1 MLEREKIN
9 FFDTTKLQETTGLE
23 ARANCTWLQGALNK
37 AFPQEEI
44 YIDQVQI
51 VSDGTYQPGG
61 KWVDKILKKK
71 LTGLPKFVEVKLRH
85 KTGDFYENIIVWS
98 PFAWNDRFA
107 TTCGGGT
114 GIGGESY
121 ITVPDNTSRGWTMGL
136 ALMNG
141 FTAVT
146 ANAANTD
153 GMHDFMVDSKTRKL
167 HRELYDNWRAE
178 TTHNMTVIGKEIAK
192 LLHNRPVKYSY
203 IHGGSGGGRQ
213 TMMAVQNYPNDFDGA
228 WASCPAIY
236 WPKFLLGGLWMIAM
250 MKERNHRLTAEK
262 LEFFTEKAKETAGG
276 EDNYYKQKAKM
287 VFNPKDYI
295 GCNTKKGIITEKDA
309 QMMSDILGGAKDK
322 KGNLL
327 FPLYRPGVKFW
338 NVGLPV
344 GGMYYSLFTRKPKLF
359 IVSTH
364 YLRWVTEE
372 PKRKFENSSLEDFY
386 QLYESSIAK
395 FYDAMG
401 DKSDLREFYDHGGKL
416 MIDHGLNDPLIPVD
430 GTICYFESLC
440 ETMGKDK
447 VDDFVR
453 LYLTPGDGHGNCWDK
468 GPGLTEN
475 AGMKALIDWVENGNP
490 PKELRGVRVRQKTGE
505 LMEEADISPVED
517 ISMYK

>member
-213 TMMAVQNYPNDFDGA
+213 TMMAVT
-228 WASCPAIY
+228 S
-236 WPKFLLGGLWMIAM
+236 
-250 MKERNHRLTAEK
+250 
-262 LEFFTEKAKETAGG
+262 LELA
-276 EDNYYKQKAKM
+276 
-287 VFNPKDYI
+287 
-295 GCNTKKGIITEKDA
+295 
-309 QMMSDILGGAKDK
+309 
-322 KGNLL
+322 NLMAVTQVL
-327 FPLYRPGVKFW
+327 KNEYAYDQVLPGVNDEREEEEKKKK
-338 NVGLPV
+338 
-344 GGMYYSLFTRKPKLF
+344 SSKK
-359 IVSTH
+359 SSDSAE
-364 YLRWVTEE
+364 EE
-372 PKRKFENSSLEDFY
+372 PDAGSAQDGQED
-386 QLYESSIAK
+386 K
-395 FYDAMG
+395 
-401 DKSDLREFYDHGGKL
+401 
-416 MIDHGLNDPLIPVD
+416 
-430 GTICYFESLC
+430 
-440 ETMGKDK
+440 
-447 VDDFVR
+447 
-453 LYLTPGDGHGNCWDK
+453 
-468 GPGLTEN
+468 
-475 AGMKALIDWVENGNP
+475 
-490 PKELRGVRVRQKTGE
+490 
-505 LMEEADISPVED
+505 
-517 ISMYK
+517 